1 MLNKFKQLIA
11 MKNELKVKSLSHEQM
26 MMVNGGEMTKGTSAA
41 YDFFYIIGIS
51 VRGFYEFVTGAAAY
65 QASLPPNLKK

>member
-1 MLNKFKQLIA
+1 

-26 MMVNGGEMTKGTSAA
+26 MMVNGGEMTRDTSAS
-41 YDFFYIIGIS
+41 YDLFYIIGVT
-51 VRGFYEFVTGAAAY
+51 VRGFFEFVTGAAAY